1 MPVEIMNP
9 RKLFQRLTDTGFT
22 EIQAEAVMGILRE
35 GLEAEPARRASR
47 SGVGELVESSV

>member
-35 GLEAEPARRASR
+35 SLEIEPARSRA
-47 SGVGELVESSV
+47 VGGIRQLTDSHV